1 MSLSVNVNV
10 TGSIDN
16 NNVLTAT
23 ATYSQGNSTPASPGV
38 VDSSGDINLNQMNDQ
53 GNNFSNN
60 TDITFMMSGTITDA
74 HGNSYPAQFPSQNPV
89 TITGGSGNNQFT
101 PSLLSSTSLLI
112 DDADESGQTYQYCL
126 ACEPEM
132 LSANV
137 PTCPLDPQIVNR

>member
-1 MSLSVNVNV
+1 LAALRKAQRSR
-10 TGSIDN
+10 TGR
-16 NNVLTAT
+16 LTH
-23 ATYSQGNSTPASPGV
+23 
-38 VDSSGDINLNQMNDQ
+38 
-53 GNNFSNN
+53 F
-60 TDITFMMSGTITDA
+60 
-74 HGNSYPAQFPSQNPV
+74 
-89 TITGGSGNNQFT
+89 TGGSGNNQFT